1 MNAIEFIN
9 VSKTY
14 KKKITAL
21 NGLNI
26 EVEQGKLT
34 GFIGV
39 NGAGKSTTI
48 NIISGLLLPN
58 SGGVKIFGEEIKKG
72 DWAYKKNLGFV
83 LEKPTYLENLKGQEF
98 LEFVSIMFEMPE
110 DISKTRIN
118 ELLDFFELTTKPNEL
133 IKTYSKGM
141 RKKISL
147 AAAILPKPK
156 LLVLDEPLEGLD
168 PISANQTKKLLRTF
182 VQNGGTV
189 FFSSHE
195 LGTVEDICDEIIIIH
210 EGKNRY
216 QGTVEN
222 FKKQFSLEPSEIT
235 SLSLEELFVKMIN
248 KNGQDEKSGVFSWI

>member
-1 MNAIEFIN
+1 MNVLEFYNAIKIYQK
-9 VSKTY
+9 KT
-14 KKKITAL
+14 IAL
-21 NGLNI
+21 NELNI
-26 EVEQGKLT
+26 SVKQGKLT

-58 SGGVKIFGEEIKKG
+58 SGSVKIFGEEIKKG
-72 DWAYKKNLGFV
+72 DWAYKKNIGFV
-83 LEKPTYLENLKGQEF
+83 LEKPAYLEYLTGQEF

-110 DISKTRIN
+110 DVAKNRIG
-118 ELLDFFELTTKPNEL
+118 ELLDFFELTDKPKEL

-147 AAAILPKPK
+147 AAAILPRPN

-168 PISANQTKKLLRTF
+168 PISASQTKKLLLTYA
-182 VQNGGTV
+182 QNGGTV

-210 EGKNRY
+210 EGKNRF
-216 QGTVEN
+216 QGTVEDLQ
-222 FKKQFSLEPSEIT
+222 KQFSIESSDIT
-235 SLSLEELFVKMIN
+235 SLSLEELFVKMVK
-248 KNGQDEKSGVFSWI
+248 KNSTDNSNVFSWI